1 MKLYLYIALGV
12 AIIGGLW
19 YFIKEQREI
28 GGTAERLKQVE
39 ENERFKDRA
48 TKGIS
53 GYDACDDAGGVYDFR
68 KGSCKL
74 P

>member
-1 MKLYLYIALGV
+1 MRLYLYIALGV

-28 GGTAERLKQVE
+28 GGEAERLKQVK
-39 ENERFKDRA
+39 ENAQFKVRA
-48 TKGIS
+48 NKGIV
-53 GYDACDDAGGVYDFR
+53 GYDTCDDADGLYDFR
-68 KGSCKL
+68 TGSCKL